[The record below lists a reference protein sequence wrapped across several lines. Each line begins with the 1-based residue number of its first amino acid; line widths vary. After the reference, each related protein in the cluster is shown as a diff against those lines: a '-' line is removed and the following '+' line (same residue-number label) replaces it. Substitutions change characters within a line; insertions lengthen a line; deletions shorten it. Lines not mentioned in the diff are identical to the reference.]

1 MELKH
6 FSYRKL
12 LLWVTA
18 MHLLTISSI
27 QGQSWSIE
35 YILQGDS
42 TVYNLSSNKIIQGKL
57 IEFFFPA
64 YKYNQTFS
72 MSAIE
77 SVDMK
82 NEEMIEL
89 KFEVESISFNII
101 KFEVDLYAEGID
113 TIQFFLKTECD
124 SLILLNQLNVHKKF
138 TYLPTIHFPVNVEK
152 LDSHFGIKS
161 FQIIGKSEDKNRRLL
176 LGRLK
181 GFKEIEFTASNEA
194 AIDTIVSNHIFEK
207 QSDTFHKL
215 PNHYL
220 NLHGFNWYTRLVLN
234 DCISVHDSIQCISRY
249 MHENFMK
256 YELYE
261 TYHIDKCKLLMC
273 NDSLAKTA
281 NSITEYYQK
290 LKGIISL
297 LNSCH
302 MRLSTSK
309 IDEIESPI
317 QSIYFYRVNNK
328 IVVSAI
334 FDKELKNKVELG
346 DTLLS
351 INNTP
356 VDKLYRDFSAKVF
369 ASSPHQREAKITQK
383 LLYLSREKWGDNL
396 SIKLQDNLHTY
407 TIHLQTSNFK
417 SKKFIPNDFKIL
429 QGNVLEKYDDILY
442 FRPIFLESKLIP
454 FIYSHKTD
462 FINSKGLIIDLRN
475 CSGGDY
481 SFCTFL
487 SYLITQDNNILSCGS
502 TQFNSF
508 SNYLIR
514 PSSKMHIKAPI
525 VILVDA
531 RTACFSELMINALK
545 KEKHNVYVAGASNT
559 AGSAQF
565 ILKTML
571 PGNAIFVHFEGVT
584 KDAFGNIIDNNIGVV
599 PDTLI
604 HIESY
609 KNLLPYKDKLKESAL
624 EYFKNKQDNSNI

>member
-1 MELKH
+1 MKLKH

-12 LLWVTA
+12 LLWVNFF
-18 MHLLTISSI
+18 HLLTISSI

-42 TVYNLSSNKIIQGKL
+42 AVYNLSSDKIIQGRL
-57 IEFFFPA
+57 IDFFFPA
-64 YKYNQTFS
+64 YKFNQTYS

-82 NEEMIEL
+82 SEEMIEL
-89 KFEVESISFNII
+89 KFEVENISSNRII
-101 KFEVDLYAEGID
+101 FDIDLYAEGID
-113 TIQFFLKTECD
+113 TIQFFIKTECD
-124 SLILLNQLNVHKKF
+124 SLILLRQQYIHKDF
-138 TYLPTIHFPVNVEK
+138 TYLPTIHLPINK
-152 LDSHFGIKS
+152 GKPDSHFGVKG
-161 FQIIGKSEDKNRRLL
+161 FQITGKSKEQDRKLI

-181 GFKEIEFTASNEA
+181 GYKEIQYVANSEA
-194 AIDTIVSNHIFEK
+194 EIDAFVSNCTFEK
-207 QSDTFHKL
+207 QSDIFNRL
-215 PNHYL
+215 PDHYL
-220 NLHGFNWYTRLVLN
+220 KLHGFNWYTRLVLN
-234 DCISVHDSIQCISRY
+234 DCISIHDSIRCINQY
-249 MHENFMK
+249 MNDNFMK

-261 TYHIDKCKLLMC
+261 KYHIDKCKLLKRC
-273 NDSLAKTA
+273 DSLAKIA
-281 NSITEYYQK
+281 NSITEYYQN
-290 LKGIISL
+290 LKDIISL

-334 FDKELKNKVELG
+334 FDKELENKVELG

-351 INNTP
+351 INDVL
-356 VDKLYRDFSAKVF
+356 VDKLYRDFSTKVF

-396 SIKLQDNLHTY
+396 SIKLQNSLRTY
-407 TIHLQTSNFK
+407 TIYLQTSNFK

-429 QGNVLEKYDDILY
+429 QGNVIEKYDDIVY
-442 FRPIFLESKLIP
+442 FRPIFLESQLVP
-454 FIYSHKTD
+454 FIYSHKD
-462 FINSKGLIIDLRN
+462 NFINNKGLIIDLRN

-487 SYLITQDNNILSCGS
+487 SYLITQENNILSCGS

-514 PSSKMHIKAPI
+514 PSSKMHIKVPI

-531 RTACFSELMINALK
+531 RTACFSELMINALR
-545 KEKHNVYVAGASNT
+545 KERHNVYVAGASNT

-571 PGNAIFVHFEGVT
+571 PENAVFVHFEGLT
-584 KDAFGNIIDNNIGVV
+584 KDICGNVIDNNIGVV

-609 KNLLPYKDKLKESAL
+609 KDLLPYKDKLKESAL
-624 EYFKNKQDNSNI
+624 EYLKNI